1 MKTTKQKRIKIF
13 NTTYTIKYIDKIEN
27 NENKF
32 VFGRT
37 NTVDK
42 HIYIATKSYNN
53 KKLSNVEIK
62 TTLYHELI
70 HAILSEGSYENETN
84 DEPLVEWIAK
94 CLVQLSTNNI
104 I

>member
-37 NTVDK
+37 NAIDK
-42 HIYIATKSYNN
+42 HIYIATY
-53 KKLSNVEIK
+53 
-62 TTLYHELI
+62 
-70 HAILSEGSYENETN
+70 
-84 DEPLVEWIAK
+84 
-94 CLVQLSTNNI
+94 
-104 I
+104 